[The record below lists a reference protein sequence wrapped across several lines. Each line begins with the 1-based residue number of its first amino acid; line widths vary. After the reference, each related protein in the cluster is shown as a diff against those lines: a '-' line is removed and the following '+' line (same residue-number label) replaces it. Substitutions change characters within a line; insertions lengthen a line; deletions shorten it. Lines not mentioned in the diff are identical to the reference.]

1 MTTQVS
7 PPKEHALRRT
17 IHGVSIALASVAA
30 AAIAFMM
37 VATVADVASRYFT
50 GAPIP
55 GVTEVGEVLMVMSVF
70 LGLAFAE
77 YRNAHAH
84 VRVTIVLEKLPP
96 RLAAIISS
104 VSMLLVLATLAWMV
118 WVTTGRALESIEQ
131 NEFRFGLVQIP
142 VWPGRVAIALGF
154 AAYFLEAVPRLIDNV
169 RNAFGKEVATV
180 NASAD
185 LY

>member
-7 PPKEHALRRT
+7 PPKKHALRRA
-17 IHGVSIALASVAA
+17 IHGVSIVFAFVAA

-55 GVTEVGEVLMVMSVF
+55 GVTEVGEVLMVTSVF

-77 YRNAHAH
+77 YRNAH

-96 RLAAIISS
+96 RLAAMISS
-104 VSMLLVLATLAWMV
+104 VCMLLVLVTLAWMV

-154 AAYFLEAVPRLIDNV
+154 AAYFFEAVLRLSDNV
-169 RNAFGKEVATV
+169 RNAFAKEVAPV
-180 NASAD
+180 NASTD